1 MIAAVPIARAALMPL
16 RAGDQ
21 CLLRRDLPAVLIVEA
36 LQPRLVVLSLAA
48 ENDATPVARLSAA
61 GSLFRCKDDRLCGR
75 TLGDELA
82 ATLCDEC
89 RLGLLVALDDRSRLM
104 VCT

>member
-1 MIAAVPIARAALMPL
+1 MLGTRTTLY
-16 RAGDQ
+16 
-21 CLLRRDLPAVLIVEA
+21 LLLS
-36 LQPRLVVLSLAA
+36 LVVLSLAA

-61 GSLFRCKDDRLCGR
+61 GSLFRCKDDRLCGC

-89 RLGLLVALDDRSRLM
+89 RLGLLVALDDSSRFDGKLSTI
-104 VCT
+104 CNIYPSLEEISAFLR